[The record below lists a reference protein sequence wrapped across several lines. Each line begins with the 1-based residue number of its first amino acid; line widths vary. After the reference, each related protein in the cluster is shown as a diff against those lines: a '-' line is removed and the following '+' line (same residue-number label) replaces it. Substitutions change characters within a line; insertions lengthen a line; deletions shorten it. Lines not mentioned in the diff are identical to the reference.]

1 MADRPL
7 TVTREGPVASI
18 RLTQPKTLNAINLHS
33 ASAFLDAL
41 RGLARDDTLR
51 TVVLSGAGNAF
62 TAGGDL
68 TYLAT
73 GSRRQTA
80 DNAAAL
86 IERLHDIIELMTA
99 FPTPILSVVHGAVA
113 GAGLGIMF
121 ASDMTI
127 AAEDTRFVFAYTDLG
142 TSPDGGLTWFLAR
155 MIGIRRALQFALFGR
170 QLSAAQA
177 FQLGLVQELVSPPEL
192 AERGAVLASQLST
205 IPLQAF
211 RRTRRL
217 LLESGERTL
226 RQQLDAERDAF
237 VLCAGSDDFEEGIK
251 AFREHRRPQF
261 NCRVPI
267 THENPKE
274 TRHAE
279 E

>member
-1 MADRPL
+1 M
-7 TVTREGPVASI
+7 TREGPVASI
-18 RLTQPKTLNAINLHS
+18 RLTQPKTLNAINFHS
-33 ASAFLDAL
+33 ASALLDAL
-41 RGLARDDTLR
+41 RGLARDEALR

-62 TAGGDL
+62 MAGGDL
-68 TYLAT
+68 TYLGT
-73 GSRRQTA
+73 DSGRQTA

-86 IERLHDIIELMTA
+86 IERLHDIIELMA
-99 FPTPILSVVHGAVA
+99 SFPTPILSVVHGAVA
-113 GAGLGIMF
+113 GAGLGIML

-155 MIGIRRALQFALFGR
+155 MIGIRRALQFALLGR

-177 FQLGLVQELVSPPEL
+177 LHLGLVQELVGPRAL
-192 AERGAVLASQLST
+192 AERGAVLASQLSA
-205 IPLQAF
+205 IPLRAF

-237 VLCAGSDDFEEGIK
+237 LLCAGSDDFAEGIK
-251 AFREHRRPQF
+251 AFREQRRPQF
-261 NCRVPI
+261 NSQVPV
-267 THENPKE
+267 THEIPKE
-274 TRHAE
+274 TRHADE
-279 E
+279 